1 MAPFGGDWGGG
12 EVEVGKGKGG
22 GVERVLELKR
32 QKKKKVASSETTEG
46 GRCLNGGGSL

>member
-1 MAPFGGDWGGG
+1 MGTGG
-12 EVEVGKGKGG
+12 EGRWKWGRGKVG

-46 GRCLNGGGSL
+46 GRCQNGGGSL